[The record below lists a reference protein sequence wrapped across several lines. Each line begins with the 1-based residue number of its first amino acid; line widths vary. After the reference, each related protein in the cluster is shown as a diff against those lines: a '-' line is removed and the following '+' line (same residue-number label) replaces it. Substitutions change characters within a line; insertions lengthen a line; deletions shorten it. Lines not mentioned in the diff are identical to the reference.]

1 MDRPDRQSLAHTQ
14 ARVILVTF
22 WLATLLVAGAPAQAA
37 GAGPSTHV
45 SVKPGSGNPRTRF
58 MLSLRIPEATGTFGS
73 VVRRDTLSV
82 SGPRGGR
89 CVSSVTVRL
98 RSAKRGA
105 RLTLTLRPASLGT
118 GGWCTGEFNGRVV
131 QREVLRCPPRPVDV
145 CPDFLLAPRTI
156 ARFRF
161 HVAPGNAGGSAGPGP
176 PAPADRPT
184 FAGLVSATT
193 CNSFAPE
200 VLPRPSGY
208 ILTWQAATDPV
219 TASSAI
225 VYDIYVATAPGG
237 ENYAQPS
244 WTTQP
249 GVTSFTTPALGL
261 SGPIYF
267 VVRARNAAGNEDGNT
282 VERQGVS
289 QCGGP
294 PRNQPA
300 AR

>member
-1 MDRPDRQSLAHTQ
+1 MYRLGRQILRVLLGVSTFCLA
-14 ARVILVTF
+14 A
-22 WLATLLVAGAPAQAA
+22 LLVAGAPAQAA
-37 GAGPSTHV
+37 GAGLSTHV

-58 MLSLRIPEATGTFGS
+58 VLSLRIPEATGTFGS
-73 VVRRDTLSV
+73 VVRHDTLSV
-82 SGPRGGR
+82 SGPRGRR

-131 QREVLRCPPRPVDV
+131 QHEGLRCPPRPMHV

-161 HVAPGNAGGSAGPGP
+161 HVAPGSTGGSSGSGP
-176 PAPADRPT
+176 AADRPT

-193 CNSFAPE
+193 CNSFPPA

-208 ILTWQAATDPV
+208 ILTWQAATDPG

-237 ENYAQPS
+237 ENYAQPM
-244 WTTQP
+244 WITQP
-249 GVTSFTTPALGL
+249 GVTSFTTPALAH

-267 VVRARNAAGNEDGNT
+267 VVRARDAAGNEDDNT
-282 VERQGVS
+282 VERQGVT

-294 PRNQPA
+294 ARIQPA
-300 AR
+300 AT